1 MGINKVD
8 YAGKT
13 LIDLT
18 EDTVKS
24 ESLLSGYTAHTA
36 DGEQIDGTLSLDEIK
51 ADIEYLKKFTPDS
64 AKNNRTTSLWFINT
78 SGQHNMDCMTPGVIA
93 TEDASTLFNAPI
105 SSGPFYA
112 TREVHTIQSQN
123 ESESPEHRKF
133 IVKITEAYPVPGRV
147 WTSVYNIDGQAWT
160 KWTSYGG
167 TNYPITT
174 NAVYDLSAHPEYWNF
189 PSNIICIQQNDHL
202 FDFHI
207 SMHCTKFTANQGYE
221 MFSTKNLKE
230 MGGGTT
236 ISWDCFNT
244 RVYLSNQHSLFDI
257 TAANGVHGMIL
268 QPYNNGNI
276 ALFGRRYNYNDYN
289 YMGGWGSEV
298 SSVYVQDG
306 YYQIDMYGVTI
317 T

>member
-64 AKNNRTTSLWFINT
+64 AKNHRITVPHFIQVTGEYN
-78 SGQHNMDCMTPGVIA
+78 HECMFPGAIA
-93 TEDASTLFNAPI
+93 TEDASTLVESPI
-105 SSGPFYA
+105 TSGAFYA
-112 TREVHTIQSQN
+112 TRDVYVIQSQN
-123 ESESPEHRKF
+123 EEESAEHRKF

-147 WTSVYNIDGQAWT
+147 WISVYNSDGPAWSDWIT
-160 KWTSYGG
+160 VGENT
-167 TNYPITT
+167 YPIVT
-174 NAVYDLSAHPEYWNF
+174 NGQGDMTAHPEYWKF
-189 PSNIICIQQNDHL
+189 PSNIICVQKSKHK

-207 SMHCTKFTANQGYE
+207 SMTCTKFTDNQGYE
-221 MFSTKNLKE
+221 MFSMAKLIE
-230 MGGGTT
+230 MGGGTN
-236 ISWDCFNT
+236 ISWNWNNT
-244 RVYLSNQHSLFDI
+244 RVFISNYKSDFSSE
-257 TAANGVHGMIL
+257 AAVGVHGL
-268 QPYNNGNI
+268 LLATNDGGSQG
-276 ALFGRRYNYNDYN
+276 LFARCFNAENYADI
-289 YMGGWGSEV
+289 GGWGSEV
-298 SSVYVQDG
+298 PWVYVVG
-306 YYQIDMYGVTI
+306 ANYQIDMYDVTI